1 MEAATKSV
9 IERFPIRRRYTI
21 PCFAKQCTRTV
32 SRDNGY
38 DNWGYMEEAFADD
51 VRIMTSVP
59 LDSLEYTSLRALT
72 PMRYFSHRFPP
83 RCVQNG
89 SSWNSATRRKRGLIS
104 SGCKISKERK
114 VAYLG
119 TAQENEYPRWYNEK
133 TTSPRNSSSFEIYTL
148 PWGICKFHARITRG
162 LLSRGRGRGRI
173 KEQHPV
179 FHRARRVRRERGR
192 ERGTL
197 FGTSNFSKKFTGIE
211 TRKIARYILKTSLE
225 R

>member
-1 MEAATKSV
+1 MEAATNSV

-59 LDSLEYTSLRALT
+59 LNSLEYTSLRAFT

-104 SGCKISKERK
+104 SGCKISKERFHGK
-114 VAYLG
+114 WPISGLHKKMNILG
-119 TAQENEYPRWYNEK
+119 GIMKKQLHHEIVIVSRYTRCRGE
-133 TTSPRNSSSFEIYTL
+133 SVNS
-148 PWGICKFHARITRG
+148 TRE
-162 LLSRGRGRGRI
+162 L
-173 KEQHPV
+173 
-179 FHRARRVRRERGR
+179 RED
-192 ERGTL
+192 
-197 FGTSNFSKKFTGIE
+197 
-211 TRKIARYILKTSLE
+211 Y
-225 R
+225 